1 MKINLKELS
10 TQATEASTTA
20 KKMRLSE
27 NATSM
32 VFQLFTKNIYSN
44 PIGTVVREITSN
56 CFDSHVEA
64 GVNSPVVIK
73 KFKDPQTDTLYIS
86 FIDFGVGMSPDRVE
100 NIYGVYFES
109 TKRADNTQIGGF
121 GIGGKTPLAYKR
133 STGHGEGEYDNS
145 FYVITNFNGTRYYY
159 CIYEGAEAPEISLLH
174 NESTTE
180 RNGTE
185 IRIPVLEKDLSTF
198 TKEMVRQL
206 YYFEN
211 IVFEGFEDD
220 YYNGDTLSNQY
231 QIVRGKNF
239 LYRGTEYSSNV
250 HVCLGRVAYP
260 IDYNVLGLHSS
271 DYSLPVALKLE
282 VGEIGV
288 VASREQLDY
297 SEKTI
302 KVLKKKLEVVKEEV
316 KELLVKQYSNIVTLK
331 DYFNL
336 KHNFGVL
343 EFGNG
348 MTLRVS
354 NIIKQSDIDLSN
366 FKYSFMKMPNDKQL
380 YKFFFETKAYGKK
393 QRSRYGSNNEFEGG
407 YEALQRNSN
416 LLYIN
421 GEFNRKVIKQAY
433 LKSEYSLYHIISARN
448 IASKFMRSEIAE
460 LFNVHLDSTV
470 DDNGKPVTFVQSLL
484 EMQEEYFSI
493 VREYAKDYDA
503 LEVPEDFVTDR
514 KKKSGLSKDILNS
527 TIPVK
532 MFGGYRKGR
541 VPVKKLIE
549 SNMVIFY
556 GTQENETQ
564 LSNAYNLFTEL
575 FDNKNIATHYG
586 NYKSKFGCG
595 YRDDE
600 KTGIAFIMLAQGNVK
615 YMEFCRNAHTVD
627 KFYHKM
633 LHRKEAT
640 VLSYFQTHDLINDW
654 GNVQSFYKDV
664 DFTKLSPKWHKK
676 INEIDMFIKNL
687 PTVKK
692 DLGYLKAELSKY
704 FDLNVRQTQEQKRI
718 LRLINEVKGLQT
730 DNEKVLKYIEIPY
743 RMDIVDDLFY
753 DILNKVMVF

>member
-1 MKINLKELS
+1 MEINLKQLS

-56 CFDSHVEA
+56 CFDSHIEA

-174 NESTTE
+174 SESTTE

-185 IRIPVLEKDLSTF
+185 IRIPVLEKDLTTF

-220 YYNGDTLSNQY
+220 NYNGDTLSNQY

-302 KVLKKKLEVVKEEV
+302 KVLKKKLEAVKEEV
-316 KELLVKQYSNIVTLK
+316 KQLLVKQYSNIVILK
-331 DYFNL
+331 DYFSL

-343 EFGNG
+343 EFSNG
-348 MTLRVS
+348 MTLKVS
-354 NIIKQSDIDLSN
+354 NIIRQSDIDLSN
-366 FKYSFMKMPNDKQL
+366 FRYSFMKMPNDRQL

-393 QRSRYGSNNEFEGG
+393 QKSRYGSNNEFEGG

-433 LKSEYSLYHIISARN
+433 LKSEYSLYHIISARQ

-493 VREYAKDYDA
+493 VREHAQDYDA
-503 LEVPEDFVTDR
+503 LEVPEDFVADR
-514 KKKSGLSKDILNS
+514 KKRNSLSKDILNS

-532 MFGGYRKGR
+532 MFGGYSKSR
-541 VPVKKLIE
+541 VPVKKLVE
-549 SNMVIFY
+549 TNMVIFY

-564 LSNAYNLFTEL
+564 LRRAYDLFTEL
-575 FDNKNIATHYG
+575 FDNKKIATHYDDY
-586 NYKSKFGCG
+586 NSKFSAG
-595 YRDDE
+595 YRNDD
-600 KTGIAFIMLAQGNVK
+600 KTGIMFIMIANANVK
-615 YMEFCRNAHTVD
+615 YMEFCKNAHTID

-633 LHRKEAT
+633 LRRKELEIVT
-640 VLSYFQTHDLINDW
+640 YFQTYELTNQW
-654 GNVQSFYKDV
+654 SNVQSFYRDI
-664 DFTKLSPKWHKK
+664 DFSKLSAKWYKK
-676 INEIDMFIKNL
+676 INEVRDYINAL
-687 PTVKK
+687 PSKKK
-692 DLGYLKAELSKY
+692 DLGYLKSELEKY
-704 FDLNVRQTQEQKRI
+704 FNLNAQQSAEQKRI
-718 LRLINEVKGLQT
+718 VHLISEINGLQT
-730 DNEKVLKYIEIPY
+730 DNEKVLRHINIPY
-743 RMDIVDDLFY
+743 RMEYADDMFY